1 MGYTGLWARYT
12 TMQRTTA
19 MDFVARHT
27 GLPAVVSHSLT
38 VLSVEQVAMRSG
50 INALRVAHCEVS
62 LNCTMGHCVWNG
74 TGTTHHTETDDAA
87 DGCATSWNTG
97 LEALRAS

>member
-1 MGYTGLWARYT
+1 MVGLHGFCGRGT
-12 TMQRTTA
+12 PHCKHTTA

-50 INALRVAHCEVS
+50 INALVVAHCEVS
-62 LNCTMGHCVWNG
+62 LTCTMGRY
-74 TGTTHHTETDDAA
+74 A
-87 DGCATSWNTG
+87 
-97 LEALRAS
+97 